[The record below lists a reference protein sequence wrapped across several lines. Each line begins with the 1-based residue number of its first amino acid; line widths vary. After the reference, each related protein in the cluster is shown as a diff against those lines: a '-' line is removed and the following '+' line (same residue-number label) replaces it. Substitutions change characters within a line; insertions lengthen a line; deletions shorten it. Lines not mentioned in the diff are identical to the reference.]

1 MSAYMAVRG
10 TTPLPSPSRRS
21 AANPLETSRRRAL
34 DLLRSGIRSGAVRD
48 QLVEMTLTK
57 SLFISRNALRE
68 ALQVLAR
75 EGVVY
80 RRPRYG
86 TLVTRPGISIPL
98 DELMSTEDIKKV
110 RVAQQELRRIPAN
123 DVIRLQLGGEAES
136 VLLSEQVV
144 YFDGEPM
151 CVRTFYLDTLLEVDD
166 ARAMLNVID
175 ATHKSTALAF
185 EEFFHR
191 RLGRIA
197 NRIQVVAGDPDGC
210 ALLGIPPGSPVLL
223 RETVHVD
230 EEGRPWMIGYSHY
243 RGDVASFSWDA

>member
-1 MSAYMAVRG
+1 MSAFMAARSE
-10 TTPLPSPSRRS
+10 TPFPSQRRRS
-21 AANPLETSRRRAL
+21 AANSLETSRRRAL

-80 RRPRYG
+80 RRPRHG

-110 RVAQQELRRIPAN
+110 RVAQLELRRIPAN
-123 DVIRLQLGGEAES
+123 DVIRLQLGGDAQS

-151 CVRTFYLDTLLEVDD
+151 CVRTFYLHTLLEVDD
-166 ARAMLNVID
+166 ARAMLTTID

-185 EEFFHR
+185 EEFFR
-191 RLGRIA
+191 KRLGRIA

-223 RETVHVD
+223 RETVHLD
-230 EEGRPWMIGYSHY
+230 EEGRPWMLGYSHY
-243 RGDVASFSWDA
+243 RGDTTSFSWDI

>member
-1 MSAYMAVRG
+1 MSEYMAVRR
-10 TTPLPSPSRRS
+10 TTPYPSHLRRM
-21 AANPLETSRRRAL
+21 AANRVETSRRRTL

-86 TLVTRPGISIPL
+86 TLVTRPGVSIPL

-110 RVAQQELRRIPAN
+110 RVEQLELRRIPAN
-123 DVIRLQLGGEAES
+123 DVIRLQLGGDAES
-136 VLLSEQVV
+136 VLLSEQVA

-151 CVRTFYLDTLLEVDD
+151 CVRTFYLDTVLEVDD
-166 ARAMLNVID
+166 ARALLSAID
-175 ATHKSTALAF
+175 STHKSTALAF
-185 EEFFHR
+185 EEFFHK

-210 ALLGIPPGSPVLL
+210 AMLGIPSGSPVLL

-230 EEGRPWMIGYSHY
+230 EEGRPLMLGYSHY
-243 RGDVASFSWDA
+243 RGDTASFAWDA